1 MEQKRTEFIAVGT
14 ELLLGQIA
22 NTNAQWFSHQLA
34 SYGFNMFHHTVVG
47 DNLQRVKD
55 VFMQAQKRS
64 DIIIVSGGLGPTE
77 DDLTREA
84 FQEMSHLPL
93 DYDEH
98 TMSNIQA
105 FYKKQGI
112 IMPSNNNRQARVFS
126 GAYICNNKHGMA
138 PGMILTFKN
147 VKWIFLP
154 GVPTEMKQM
163 AEDDVFP
170 YLIQEMSEYEVI
182 ESRVIKCI
190 GIGESTLEERL
201 KDLIQHQTN
210 PTIALLAQED
220 GMIIRL
226 TVKSSSKEEA
236 DEKIIHM
243 TRNIC
248 NRIGEYVYGFDED
261 TIAKRVIQLLANNEK
276 TIAAAESLTGG
287 AFTNQLIKVEGASV
301 VCPGSMVTYDTRIKR
316 DVLHVPSEV
325 IEEEG
330 VVSEACALEMAKQ
343 ISARMNTT
351 LGISFTGVAGPER
364 LEGNEVGTTY
374 ISIYSNAGD
383 SIVRKYVFSGNRTAI
398 QKKSV
403 MKGFE
408 MLYHYLS
415 DALDKSS

>member
-47 DNLQRVKD
+47 DNLQRVID

-112 IMPSNNNRQARVFS
+112 IMPSNNNRQARIFS
-126 GAYICNNKHGMA
+126 WAYICNNKLRMA

-154 GVPTEMKQM
+154 GVPTEMKQI
-163 AEDDVFP
+163 AGDDVFP

-374 ISIYSNAGD
+374 ISIYSNAG
-383 SIVRKYVFSGNRTAI
+383 
-398 QKKSV
+398 
-403 MKGFE
+403 
-408 MLYHYLS
+408 
-415 DALDKSS
+415 